1 MPARR
6 LPAAQRSEKSRGY
19 RREVERT
26 RPEGWT
32 APEPSERW
40 SATVRADWDVWW
52 SSDPSYLTV
61 PADLPMLRRRFDLLD
76 IIETATERVQAGAEA
91 ELSAMIEAA
100 ALFTLAGDIETAS
113 TLAAAAAE
121 WSAGQSTSS
130 LAALS
135 KMSAEV
141 RQIEDRFAMSPRA
154 LDALKVTFVDPVE
167 EASETEGT
175 VLSIVDPLADDP
187 RFGT

>member
-19 RREVERT
+19 RREVERQ
-26 RPEGWT
+26 RPEGWA

-52 SSDPSYLTV
+52 SSDPSYLAA

-76 IIETATERVQAGAEA
+76 IIETATERVRAGAEA

-100 ALFTLAGDIETAS
+100 ALFTLAGDVETAS
-113 TLAAAAAE
+113 TLAAAASE

-135 KMSAEV
+135 KMAAEV
-141 RQIEDRFAMSPRA
+141 RQIEDRFAMSPRS

-167 EASETEGT
+167 EASESEGT